1 MAFFLEG
8 GEGGGGRIW
17 SEFSELN
24 WGLNSVSED
33 TLHAGCQYLLFLH
46 QLIGFLGGWEPSP
59 CLHLLSITTWRKTIS
74 VAVSVS
80 CEDAM
85 DLSSSHLAAI
95 TPSSSNTPVGFTI
108 QYVPQSAA
116 NIVMK
121 TSVTRPTWIMCKT
134 RTAQTLRTELQ
145 GRPVC
150 TGTAEPNKPRS
161 PGLSLTV
168 YSIYSISP

>member
-1 MAFFLEG
+1 MAFFFCKSLG
-8 GEGGGGRIW
+8 IW
-17 SEFSELN
+17 SEFSDLN
-24 WGLNSVSED
+24 WGMIIRRYSAHRVPAF
-33 TLHAGCQYLLFLH
+33 TLLTWSHTGA
-46 QLIGFLGGWEPSP
+46 IWGGWEPLP
-59 CLHLLSITTWRKTIS
+59 CLHLLSITTWRKPIS

-95 TPSSSNTPVGFTI
+95 TPSSSNTPVCSTV

-121 TSVTRPTWIMCKT
+121 TSVTRPTRITCKT

-145 GRPVC
+145 GRPIC
-150 TGTAEPNKPRS
+150 TGTAKSNKPRS
-161 PGLSLTV
+161 PHLSLTV
-168 YSIYSISP
+168 YSVSL